1 MIKEVVLPDLGE
13 GIESATISEILISVG
28 EKVKK
33 DDVLLV
39 LESDKAS
46 MEIPSDYEG
55 KIVEMFIEEGKD
67 ISIGEPLY
75 KIETQN
81 QIEKEIENEPEKET
95 KKENL
100 EIHKQEVES
109 GNRTEDSSQ
118 FKPATEL
125 KNSIAANGV
134 FASPGVRR
142 LARELDIDLGIIK
155 GTGAKGRTTKE
166 DLNNYIRIKMNES
179 SGLSRPPRKP
189 IDFSKWGDI
198 EYQKLTKVN
207 KITGNRLQEAWQNIP
222 HVTQYNSA
230 DITNLSTYRKKL
242 KSEAEK
248 TGRKVTFLPFLMKA
262 SVSVLKNMVRFNS
275 SLDEN
280 EENLIIKKYYH
291 IGVAVD
297 TPSGLMVPCIR
308 DVDKKTVME
317 LSEELVDI
325 SQRARDKKLKPE
337 DLKGSTF
344 TISSLGGIGGTNF
357 APIVNPP
364 EVAILG
370 VSKSEWQPVFDKDKK
385 EFVPRFI
392 MPFSLSYDHRVIDG
406 ASGAAFVEKLSQTLE
421 SVELFKE

>member
-1 MIKEVVLPDLGE
+1 MIKEIVLPDLGE
-13 GIESATISEILISVG
+13 GIDSATISEVLMGVG
-28 EKVKK
+28 DQIKK

-46 MEIPSDYEG
+46 MEIPSDYDG
-55 KIVEMFIEEGKD
+55 KIVEVFIEEGGD
-67 ISIGEPLY
+67 VAVGEPLF
-75 KIETQN
+75 KIEIQN
-81 QIEKEIENEPEKET
+81 QLEEVEKEDVEKP
-95 KKENL
+95 KES
-100 EIHKQEVES
+100 EVE
-109 GNRTEDSSQ
+109 NQKEPD
-118 FKPATEL
+118 FKVKPKPEL
-125 KNSIAANGV
+125 KIARVGDGV

-142 LARELDIDLGIIK
+142 LARELSIDLGVIK

-166 DLNNYIRIKMNES
+166 DLHNHIRIKMNES
-179 SGLSRPPRKP
+179 LGVPRIPRKP

-207 KITGNRLQEAWQNIP
+207 KITGNRLQESWQNIP
-222 HVTQYNSA
+222 HVTQYNKA
-230 DITNLSTYRKKL
+230 NITELNKYREVLKK
-242 KSEAEK
+242 EAEK
-248 TGRKVTFLPFLMKA
+248 SGKKVTFLPFLMKA

-297 TPSGLMVPCIR
+297 TPSGLVVPCVR
-308 DVDKKTVME
+308 DVDKKTIVE
-317 LSEELVDI
+317 LSEELVEI

-337 DLKGSTF
+337 ELKGSTF

-370 VSKSEWQPVFDKDKK
+370 VSKSEWQPVFDKDRK

-406 ASGAAFVEKLSQTLE
+406 ASGAVFVEKLSHTLE

>member
-1 MIKEVVLPDLGE
+1 MIKEIVLPDLGE
-13 GIESATISEILISVG
+13 GIDSATISEVLMGVG
-28 EKVKK
+28 DQIKK

-46 MEIPSDYEG
+46 MEIPSDYDG
-55 KIVEMFIEEGKD
+55 KIAEIFIEEGGD
-67 ISIGEPLY
+67 VAVGEPLF
-75 KIETQN
+75 KIEIQN
-81 QIEKEIENEPEKET
+81 QLEKVEKEKVEKE
-95 KKENL
+95 
-100 EIHKQEVES
+100 EVEKPKES
-109 GNRTEDSSQ
+109 EVENQKETD
-118 FKPATEL
+118 FKVKPKPEL
-125 KNSIAANGV
+125 KTARVGDGV

-142 LARELDIDLGIIK
+142 LARELSIDLEVIK

-166 DLNNYIRIKMNES
+166 DLHNHIRIKMNES
-179 SGLSRPPRKP
+179 SGVPRIPRKS

-207 KITGNRLQEAWQNIP
+207 KITGNRLQESWQNIP
-222 HVTQYNSA
+222 HVTQYNKA
-230 DITNLSTYRKKL
+230 NITELNKYREVLKK
-242 KSEAEK
+242 EAEK
-248 TGRKVTFLPFLMKA
+248 SGKKVTFLPFLMKA

-280 EENLIIKKYYH
+280 EDNLIIKKYYH

-297 TPSGLMVPCIR
+297 TPFGLVVPCVR
-308 DVDKKTVME
+308 DVDKKTIVE

-337 DLKGSTF
+337 ELKGGTF

-370 VSKSEWQPVFDKDKK
+370 VSKSEWQPVFDKDRK

-406 ASGAAFVEKLSQTLE
+406 ASGAAFVEKLSHTLE
-421 SVELFKE
+421 SVELLKE